1 MILFEGQTETVL
13 GLVGGLLA
21 ELLRWFDLRYSLHQ
35 GLPDWSRSILYWV
48 ITFLMACAGALFVY
62 VYILS
67 GTKLNPILA
76 LNIGASAPLLLGK
89 LIQQSPP
96 MNPGSV
102 N

>member
-13 GLVGGLLA
+13 GFVGGLLA
-21 ELLRWFDLRYSLHQ
+21 ELLRWFDLRYTLYQ
-35 GLPDWSRSILYWV
+35 GLPDWSKAKLYWG
-48 ITFLMACAGALFVY
+48 ITCLMACAAALLVY
-62 VYILS
+62 VYAIS

-96 MNPGSV
+96 INPGSV

>member
-1 MILFEGQTETVL
+1 MILFEGQTETIL
-13 GLVGGLLA
+13 GFAGGFLA

-35 GLPDWSRSILYWV
+35 GLPDWSKSALYWT
-48 ITFLMACAGALFVY
+48 ITFLMACAAALLVY
-62 VYILS
+62 VYVIS

-96 MNPGSV
+96 TNPGSV